1 MPVVLSAGP
10 VALRISGSG
19 DDWASVTL
27 EAPGISLRL
36 GADTHSIVLRRLLE
50 GLSSGLPADSKLEG
64 LITFFEDH
72 FTIFCG
78 ERDGQR
84 VLVFQDADG
93 QHRYQFCLEDRVL
106 AAWLETLEHEVNKK
120 TA

>member
-1 MPVVLSAGP
+1 MAIVLSAGP
-10 VALRISGSG
+10 VALRM
-19 DDWASVTL
+19 
-27 EAPGISLRL
+27 
-36 GADTHSIVLRRLLE
+36 
-50 GLSSGLPADSKLEG
+50 
-64 LITFFEDH
+64 
-72 FTIFCG
+72 
-78 ERDGQR
+78 QR